1 MDQSPAIQVFDLS
14 GKLMATRLIQ
24 PASLRGHINTGGWPG
39 GIYVVNLRVG
49 NSVVY
54 SEKVVKL

>member
-1 MDQSPAIQVFDLS
+1 MKSSVTSSEEFI
-14 GKLMATRLIQ
+14 
-24 PASLRGHINTGGWPG
+24 
-39 GIYVVNLRVG
+39 VNLRVG